1 MKNRS
6 QSCGL
11 MRGLGLAL
19 VVWFAAPALAQMPPV
34 PMQPVQAAGQPLQAP
49 GQPPVRYAAVAL
61 HDVVD
66 LAQDLDAD
74 AITSDRLVAFFDWL
88 KGNGWQPISL
98 DDIAKAQ
105 AGTRPLPD
113 KPILL
118 SFDDGYASLYTRVYP
133 LALAY
138 RFPVVAALVGSWME
152 VPSGGQVQYGDEM
165 RPRSH
170 FITWEQ
176 ARTMQASGLVEF
188 ASHSDA
194 LHTSLLAN
202 RQGNRLPSASTRALA
217 ADGTRETARA
227 QYARVLADLQRSR
240 ASMHKELGRAP
251 RALVWPFGRYNAD
264 GIAAAQA
271 AGFTFALTLQPSAA
285 RLDQPMQIARY
296 WPSHNPKL
304 ADLVAT
310 ITAPPRPPSAER
322 LVCVNPAHLWNA
334 DPAVFDAQL
343 GRAIERMRV
352 LGATTAVVHA
362 LDMAAPAT
370 GADARGAQGKAV
382 SAWFAAPGLDLRA
395 DALSRIAWQLRTR
408 AGVQV
413 VARLPHSQLQ
423 AAGLSAAQIEAVFS
437 TLGAQVPWDGLLLE
451 GGDSPATR
459 SAFAAAKSN
468 SPEMRRIWLAPPQ
481 ATAPANFDA
490 RTAAHAEQGDFPDLV
505 LYSAAQLAALRAG
518 EGDPSRP
525 LSAHQGLW
533 LEDAQAIDAQTLVA
547 QTRAFQLRGG
557 TAIGWCPD
565 DPLQDQPNA
574 ALAAPGVSAA
584 TFPLRF

>member
-1 MKNRS
+1 MRNA
-6 QSCGL
+6 L
-11 MRGLGLAL
+11 HLRGLLRASGLAL
-19 VVWFAAPALAQMPPV
+19 VVWFAGSLQA
-34 PMQPVQAAGQPLQAP
+34 QPVQS
-49 GQPPVRYAAVAL
+49 PVRYAAVAL

-66 LAQDLDAD
+66 FPQDLDAD

-88 KGNGWQPISL
+88 KGNGWHPISL
-98 DDIAKAQ
+98 DDIAQAQ
-105 AGTRPLPD
+105 AGTKPLPP

-138 RFPVVAALVGSWME
+138 RFPVVAALVGSWMN
-152 VPSGGQVQYGDEM
+152 VPPGGQVQYGDEL

-202 RQGNRLPSASTRALA
+202 RQGNRLPSASTRALNP
-217 ADGTRETARA
+217 DGSSESAEA

-240 ASMHKELGRAP
+240 ASMQKELGRAP
-251 RALVWPFGRYNAD
+251 RALVWPFGRYNAS

-271 AGFTFALTLQPSAA
+271 AGFTFALTLQPTAA

-296 WPSHNPKL
+296 WPSRNPKL
-304 ADLVAT
+304 ADLVDT
-310 ITAPPRPPSAER
+310 ISAPPKPPSAER
-322 LVCVNPAHLWNA
+322 LVCVNPAHLWSA
-334 DPAVFDAQL
+334 DPAVFDDQL

-362 LDMAAPAT
+362 LDMPPPLS
-370 GADARGAQGKAV
+370 GADTSVAQNKPV
-382 SAWFAAPGLDLRA
+382 TAWFAASGVGLRA

-423 AAGLSAAQIEAVFS
+423 AAGLSAAQIDAVFS
-437 TLGAQVPWDGLLLE
+437 TLGAQVPWDGLLIE
-451 GGDSPATR
+451 GGDSPAAR

-468 SPEMRRIWLAPPQ
+468 SPEMQRIWLAPPQ
-481 ATAPANFDA
+481 AVVPT
-490 RTAAHAEQGDFPDLV
+490 TAASASAPNTQGDFPDLV
-505 LYSAAQLAALRAG
+505 LYSAAQLAALNAG
-518 EGDPSRP
+518 EGDSKRP
-525 LSAHQGLW
+525 LSAQQGLW
-533 LEDAQAIDAQTLVA
+533 LEDAQAPTAQTLVA

-574 ALAAPGVSAA
+574 ARAAPGVSAA